1 MNLRERKKL
10 AVWRA
15 IRRTAM
21 ELFAER
27 GYDAVTVDEIAERA
41 AVSRTTFFNYFA
53 TKEAVVLDQDP
64 EERRA
69 WLGVMEARPAGEPL
83 WDSLEQ
89 ILTGYMESLRGRM
102 PLQRR
107 LKGESATLRASA
119 DQFGRQFTEDLRSWV
134 VARHGDDMGAA
145 LQLNLLSAAAGT
157 AYQSWRPDED
167 FDAFMSRLRR
177 CLEAAR
183 PVGGSGD
190 DR

>member
-10 AVWRA
+10 AVWRT
-15 IRRTAM
+15 IRDTAM
-21 ELFAER
+21 GLFAER
-27 GYDAVTVDEIAERA
+27 GYDAVTVDEIAGRA
-41 AVSRTTFFNYFA
+41 GVSRTTFFNYFA

-64 EERRA
+64 EERRD
-69 WLGVMEARPAGEPL
+69 WLEVMDARSAGEPL
-83 WDSLEQ
+83 WDSLEA
-89 ILTGYMESLRGRM
+89 ILTRYMESLRDRL

-107 LKGESATLRASA
+107 LKSESATLRASA

-134 VARHGDDMGAA
+134 AARHGDDMDAA

-157 AYQSWRPDED
+157 AYQAWRPDED

-183 PVGGSGD
+183 PVVGSGD
-190 DR
+190 D